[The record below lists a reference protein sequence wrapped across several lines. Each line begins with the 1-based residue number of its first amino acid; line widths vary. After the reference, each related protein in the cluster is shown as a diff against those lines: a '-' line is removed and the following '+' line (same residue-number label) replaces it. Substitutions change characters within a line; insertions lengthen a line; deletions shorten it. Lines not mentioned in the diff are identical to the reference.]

1 MKKSQ
6 KIVIAAVLVIGL
18 LLILPFLIPMQTYL
32 HQAEKIATEKLGQPI
47 SIGSAHIQLLP
58 SPRVSASDI
67 VVGAHAELKVA
78 SLVLIP
84 TMASLFSDT
93 KILDVNVSKPVI
105 KKAALDYV
113 VALKTSTNSAS
124 SVHIRHI
131 KIDELQLVWPNI
143 KLPIFNAK
151 ATLTNENKL
160 ETATLKTVDGKLSAE
175 VTPANV
181 TPANVTPRATP
192 NADEQLIVVN
202 ANKWTLPV
210 GLPLLIDKATFEMQL
225 KGNRLTIPNIDIA
238 LYGGKLK
245 GNVVASWPE
254 NKSKASWR
262 VSGNLSIDN
271 LSVQQPSRML
281 SRAVYLSG
289 RLFGKGSFSSVAKDA
304 GAMADNLRTSVQFK
318 VNNGVLHGLD
328 LVKVASLLL
337 KQNQG
342 GGETQFDAFS
352 GVLNSAGR
360 QYHLRNLNISSGLLV
375 ATGQVKVRPSK
386 ALDGVVEV
394 DVKSGLGLAAIPLN
408 VSGTVEH
415 PVLLPTKAAL
425 AGAVAGTAILG
436 PGVGTSLG
444 VKAAGAVDKLK
455 GLFGGK

>member
-1 MKKSQ
+1 MKKSK
-6 KIVIAAVLVIGL
+6 KILLAAVLVIGL

-32 HQAEKIATEKLGQPI
+32 HQAEKIASEKLGQPVT
-47 SIGSAHIQLLP
+47 IGSAHVQLLP
-58 SPRVSASDI
+58 SPRVSASEI
-67 VVGAHAELKVA
+67 VVGAHEELKVA
-78 SLVLIP
+78 SLVVTP

-105 KKAALDYV
+105 KKAALDF
-113 VALKTSTNSAS
+113 VAAIKTSSNSAS
-124 SVHIRHI
+124 SVNIRHI

-143 KLPIFNAK
+143 KLPIFNAT
-151 ATLTNENKL
+151 ARLTSENKL
-160 ETATLKTVDGKLSAE
+160 ESATVKTTDGKLSAD

-181 TPANVTPRATP
+181 TLRATP
-192 NADEQLIVVN
+192 NGDEQLIVVN

-210 GLPLLIDKATFEMQL
+210 GLPLLIDKATVEMHL
-225 KGNRLTIPNIDIA
+225 KGNRLTIPNMDIA

-245 GNVVASWPE
+245 GNAVASWPE

-262 VSGNLSIDN
+262 VSGNFGIDN

-289 RLFGKGSFSSVAKDA
+289 SLFGKGNFSSAAKDA
-304 GAMADNLRTSVQFK
+304 GSLADNLQANMPFK

-337 KQNQG
+337 KQNQS
-342 GGETQFDAFS
+342 GGETQFDVLS
-352 GVLNSAGR
+352 SVLNVSGK
-360 QYHLRNLNISSGLLV
+360 QYQLRDLKISSGLLA
-375 ATGQVKVRPSK
+375 ATGQVKVKPNK

-394 DVKSGLGLAAIPLN
+394 ELKSGMGMATIPLN
-408 VSGTVEH
+408 VSGTVDH
-415 PVLLPTKAAL
+415 PVVLPSKAAL
-425 AGAVAGTAILG
+425 AGAVTGTAILG

-444 VKAAGAVDKLK
+444 IKAAGAVDKLK